1 MKPFKFL
8 IFFNF
13 ICFISTAQ
21 NDTCLINFIANN
33 QFNDIQKTKSLG
45 AIKQS
50 KNFGEGGVYV
60 INPYFS
66 TISAMGLLTS
76 NKEENFE
83 RVTNYIKWYSKHYNA
98 KNGHYNVAYDANGD
112 NESYCYV
119 VGEDSVCSFIDAE
132 DSEPAVFCTLLWQ
145 YVQKTNNIYLTR
157 ANKLK
162 VEKAMQYVIDSLLDP
177 TDNLCFDLKN
187 SELPAKYT
195 MDNCEVYQ
203 GFLCLSYLEKNI
215 FKDNAKY
222 KYYYEIAQKI
232 KAAIKKEQYK
242 DEIKLYQSSKGM
254 DVDTTCWYQNCGEN
268 LGGCAAIIFPQIFNV
283 DSCNTKISMRQRA
296 IVQNNF
302 ITWVD
307 ADTSFNGGFL
317 PAYIAFC
324 FANAG
329 DTLSASKQINNA
341 IDLFYKTSNTATA
354 ATSQDAAWLLLAKE
368 SIVAQRK
375 KKAVVI
381 KKK

>member
-33 QFNDIQKTKSLG
+33 QFNDFQKTKSLG

-60 INPYFS
+60 INPYFA

-83 RVTNYIKWYSKHYNA
+83 RVTNYIKWYSKHYNN
-98 KNGHYNVAYDANGD
+98 KNGHYNIAYDINGD
-112 NESYCYV
+112 NETYCYV
-119 VGEDSVCSFIDAE
+119 ADTDTVCNYIDAE

-145 YVQKTNNIYLTR
+145 YVQKTNNIYLVR
-157 ANKLK
+157 ANKIK

-177 TDNLCFDLKN
+177 ADNLCI
-187 SELPAKYT
+187 AKKDDEVPQKFT

-203 GFLCLSYLEKNI
+203 GLLCLSYLEKNI
-215 FKDNAKY
+215 FKDNIKY
-222 KYYYEIAQKI
+222 KYYYHIAQQI
-232 KAAIKKEQYK
+232 KTAIKKELFN
-242 DEIKLYQSSKGM
+242 DEIKLYKSSKDL
-254 DVDTTCWYQNCGEN
+254 DVDTTCWYNCGE
-268 LGGCAAIIFPQIFNV
+268 GGDCAAIIFPQIFNV
-283 DSCNTKISMRQRA
+283 DSSNAQVSTRQRS

-302 ITWVD
+302 KTWVA

-317 PAYIAFC
+317 PAYIAIC

-329 DTLSASKQINNA
+329 DTLSATKQINNA
-341 IDLFYKTSNTATA
+341 IDLFYKNNPTATA
-354 ATSQDAAWLLLAKE
+354 TTSQDASWLLLAKE
-368 SIVAQRK
+368 SIIAQRK
-375 KKAVVI
+375 KKAVII